1 MSNSVDSA
9 LTSERVLMIS
19 SDGHATARMPDYKP
33 YIPANLRDDFDAFC
47 EVYAEKGARINEPAS
62 MVNSFDKEFVDLW
75 IENVIEPERLEGTWD
90 VDARFEEM
98 ARGGLAAEV
107 IFPDF
112 GIPFE
117 LYSKF
122 VAALNN
128 YRLTHEQTVG
138 SYFAY
143 NRWLVDFCS
152 AAPERFAGIALVSFD
167 DVDAA
172 LAEIRWA
179 KEAGL
184 KGLLLPCF
192 SSEFPV
198 FHPKFEPIWSLLEEL
213 EMPVNS
219 HTAISGTF
227 EFGLLPTGIDEL
239 FPASPPIPH
248 PAVAAPIIQKPVFY
262 SMHQLLMHFIWGGVL
277 EQHPHLQLVLT
288 EAGSA
293 WSVGALQSMDY
304 TWEGAYTHRSV
315 KEFLPIKPS
324 EYFRRQCHLGSSV
337 FSVAEMENIDRIGVE
352 QMTIGMDFPHP
363 EGSWGMGPGH
373 LEYLNATVGAAQV
386 TPEDARLILG
396 ESAVDLWGFDR
407 AKLQPVVDQ
416 YGPTM
421 EEVLRVPTEDHF
433 PRGDVHKPFGDAR

>member
-1 MSNSVDSA
+1 
-9 LTSERVLMIS
+9 
-19 SDGHATARMPDYKP
+19 
-33 YIPANLRDDFDAFC
+33 
-47 EVYAEKGARINEPAS
+47 

-75 IENVIEPERLEGTWD
+75 IEQVIEPNRLEGTWD

-98 ARGGLAAEV
+98 ARAGLAAEV

-128 YRLTHEQTVG
+128 YRLTHEQPVG

-152 AAPERFAGIALVSFD
+152 AAPERFAGMALASFD

-172 LAEIRWA
+172 LTEIRWA

-184 KGLLLPCF
+184 RGVLLPCF

-227 EFGLLPTGIDEL
+227 EFGLLPTGIDEM
-239 FPASPPIPH
+239 FPTMPPIPH
-248 PAVAAPIIQKPVFY
+248 P
-262 SMHQLLMHFIWGGVL
+262 S
-277 EQHPHLQLVLT
+277 
-288 EAGSA
+288 
-293 WSVGALQSMDY
+293 
-304 TWEGAYTHRSV
+304 
-315 KEFLPIKPS
+315 
-324 EYFRRQCHLGSSV
+324 
-337 FSVAEMENIDRIGVE
+337 
-352 QMTIGMDFPHP
+352 
-363 EGSWGMGPGH
+363 
-373 LEYLNATVGAAQV
+373 
-386 TPEDARLILG
+386 
-396 ESAVDLWGFDR
+396 
-407 AKLQPVVDQ
+407 
-416 YGPTM
+416 
-421 EEVLRVPTEDHF
+421 
-433 PRGDVHKPFGDAR
+433 

>member
-1 MSNSVDSA
+1 MASD
-9 LTSERVLMIS
+9 RVLMIS

-33 YIPANLRDDFDAFC
+33 YMPAGLREDFDAFC
-47 EVYAEKGARINEPAS
+47 DVYAEKGARINEPAS

-75 IENVIEPERLEGTWD
+75 IEQVIEPNRLEGTWD

-98 ARGGLAAEV
+98 ARAGLAAEV

-122 VAALNN
+122 LAALNN

-152 AAPERFAGIALVSFD
+152 AAPERFAGIALASFD

-172 LAEIRWA
+172 LTEIRWA

-184 KGLLLPCF
+184 RGVLLPCF
-192 SSEFPV
+192 NSEFPV

-227 EFGLLPTGIDEL
+227 EFGLLPTGIDEQ
-239 FPASPPIPH
+239 FPTMPPIPH
-248 PAVAAPIIQKPVFY
+248 AGVAAAIVQKPVFY

-277 EQHPHLQLVLT
+277 EKHPNLQLVLT

-293 WSVGALQSMDY
+293 WSVAALQSMDY
-304 TWEGAYTHRSV
+304 TWEGAFTHRSV
-315 KEFLPIKPS
+315 KEFLPIPPRS
-324 EYFRRQCHLGSSV
+324 TSGASATSARRSSPWPRWRTSSGSASG
-337 FSVAEMENIDRIGVE
+337 R
-352 QMTIGMDFPHP
+352 
-363 EGSWGMGPGH
+363 
-373 LEYLNATVGAAQV
+373 
-386 TPEDARLILG
+386 
-396 ESAVDLWGFDR
+396 
-407 AKLQPVVDQ
+407 
-416 YGPTM
+416 
-421 EEVLRVPTEDHF
+421 
-433 PRGDVHKPFGDAR
+433 